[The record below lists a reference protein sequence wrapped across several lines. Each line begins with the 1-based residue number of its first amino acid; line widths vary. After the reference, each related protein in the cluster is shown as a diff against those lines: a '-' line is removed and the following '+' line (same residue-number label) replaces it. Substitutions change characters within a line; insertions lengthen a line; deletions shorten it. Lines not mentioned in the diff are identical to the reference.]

1 MGRIIA
7 YRSTFCFKC
16 LFLGTKLGNL
26 FQCLSHHWHSQL
38 LSEGLEHLTDSVKQR
53 LSEATKQFLVSK
65 ICVGLCAVTA
75 HPWRSLHISWSGC
88 NLSVSVLVAT
98 SFQLSPLKQ
107 TREPFCML
115 NSPVRSPDTW
125 KQQLLFLGANY
136 INTLLSNGQ

>member
-1 MGRIIA
+1 MLQM
-7 YRSTFCFKC
+7 S
-16 LFLGTKLGNL
+16 FLGDKVG
-26 FQCLSHHWHSQL
+26 QSLSMSISPL
-38 LSEGLEHLTDSVKQR
+38 TFSTTLDSEGLEHLTDSVKQR

-115 NSPVRSPDTW
+115 NSPVRSPDT
-125 KQQLLFLGANY
+125 
-136 INTLLSNGQ
+136 